1 MKTNQD
7 PQTGYH
13 PNQSGPSG
21 ADGCKNRKLNRPQ
34 LAVVLTLLGLLA
46 VLAPVSFRL
55 YTAATS
61 EAEEKERVE
70 VRFSV
75 PSGFYEEEILLQLS
89 AGVKGEILYTLDGS
103 VPAGEN
109 PAAMPYSPEEG
120 IRLECGPKERI
131 YHVRAALWAETAVEA
146 DVSSAS
152 YLLGGEVGSRYDL
165 PVLAIAGNPEDL
177 SDAESGILAAANRSL
192 RGRETEKEVQIT
204 LFDETG
210 AVRLSQNCGLRV
222 HGGASREKNQPSM
235 RLYARSEYDEENRFA
250 CALFED
256 YSQDHALI
264 TGCKRVIVRNAGDDN
279 GYAHLRSEFA
289 ARLSLDAGFSDAQAA
304 SPVCVYVNGDYYGV
318 YWFVAN
324 YDDSYFQRKYGD
336 FEGEMVVLE
345 GYVSYMEPEE
355 TDDETLRQLKEEYNA
370 LHERAAYGDLTQESE
385 WQALCASVDVEN
397 YLRYVAIQNYFC
409 NADAFVN
416 NFKAYRYYAPDGA
429 YREGTVFDGRYR
441 FLLYDLDETLGYGVY
456 GGAGAEAR
464 IFSTA
469 NRVEYDIFYN
479 ALFSN
484 IVSVPAGREYYI
496 RYYLSLLNYYFQE
509 QRAVP
514 VLEEM
519 HESHAAELA
528 IQYDETDLMQD
539 NFETPEDV
547 DFAHVLSEIDTI
559 KAFLAERPDW
569 ALLDLE
575 AAFGL
580 SKRYELR
587 VKNPDE
593 ANLSVDFAVFH
604 DTEYHGT
611 YFAEVPV
618 TVTASPK
625 CGDRFVCWLVDGVEC
640 YEETLVV
647 TGEMLQGEALE
658 LECVTEPDPEAGLLI
673 SAVKSRG
680 GSDYI
685 ELTNFGAE
693 TVNLREYTLADGAG
707 EQNLSTLPAV
717 EVAPG
722 ERIRV
727 YCKNYT
733 GAEAIGQPEAGFNIK
748 AGETL
753 YLRRGGFRQEVAV
766 PRLGTRDGV
775 YRMDVYSGE
784 FYEKTE

>member
-1 MKTNQD
+1 MKTNKNL
-7 PQTGYH
+7 QTDH
-13 PNQSGPSG
+13 NNNQSDSSG
-21 ADGCKNRKLNRPQ
+21 GNTPGFRRLNRTQ
-34 LAVVLTLLGLLA
+34 LVIALGLLA
-46 VLAPVSFRL
+46 FLAILVPVSLRF

-61 EAEEKERVE
+61 DAEEKERTE

-75 PSGFYEEEILLQLS
+75 PSGFYEEDVILRLS
-89 AGVKGEILYTLDGS
+89 AGTKGDILYTLDGS
-103 VPAGEN
+103 VPAADNE
-109 PAAMPYSPEEG
+109 AALIYSSEEG
-120 IRLECGPKERI
+120 IRLSCGSKETV
-131 YHVRAALWAETAVEA
+131 YTVRAALRAETAKDA
-146 DVSSAS
+146 AVSAAS
-152 YLLGGEVGSRYDL
+152 YIVGEEVADRYDL
-165 PVLAIAGNPEDL
+165 PVLAIAGSPEDL
-177 SDAESGILAAANRSL
+177 SDEETGILTAANRDL
-192 RGRETEKEVQIT
+192 RGRETEKEVRIT

-210 AVRLSQNCGLRV
+210 SVRLSQNCGLRM

-235 RLYARSEYDEENRFA
+235 RLYARSEYDDENRFA

-264 TGCKRVIVRNAGDDN
+264 TGCKRIIVRNAGDDN

-289 ARLSLDAGFSDAQAA
+289 SRLSLNAGFPDAQGA

-336 FEGEMVVLE
+336 FDGEMVVLE
-345 GYVSYMEPEE
+345 GFVSYMEPDEADEE
-355 TDDETLRQLKEEYNA
+355 PLRQAKEEYNA
-370 LHERAAYGDLTQESE
+370 FHERFAYGDLTKESE
-385 WQALCASVDVEN
+385 WQALRAAVDVEN
-397 YLRYVAIQNYFC
+397 YLRYVAIENYFC

-456 GGAGAEAR
+456 DAPGAEAR
-464 IFSTA
+464 ILSTA

-509 QRAVP
+509 EQAVP

-519 HESHAAELA
+519 HESHAAELVW
-528 IQYDETDLMQD
+528 QYGETDLMRD

-547 DFAHVLSEIDTI
+547 DFGHVLSEIDKI
-559 KAFLAERPDW
+559 KDFLAERPDW

-575 AAFGL
+575 EAFGL
-580 SKRYELR
+580 SGRYELCLG
-587 VKNPDE
+587 NPGQ
-593 ANLSVDFAVFH
+593 ANISVDFASFH
-604 DTEYHGT
+604 DTEYAGT

-625 CGDRFVCWLVDGVEC
+625 CGDRFEYWLVDGVE
-640 YEETLVV
+640 YYDETLVISED
-647 TGEMLQGEALE
+647 TLQGDVLK
-658 LECVTEPDPEAGLLI
+658 LECVTSPDPTAGLMI

-680 GSDYI
+680 GSDYM
-685 ELTNFGAE
+685 ELTNFGTE
-693 TVNLREYTLADGAG
+693 RVNLKDYTLADGAG
-707 EQNLSTLPAV
+707 EQNLSTLPAM

-722 ERIRV
+722 ERVIV

-733 GAEAIGQPEAGFNIK
+733 GAEAIGRPEAGFNIK

-753 YLRRGGFRQEVAV
+753 YLRRGGFLQQVEV
-766 PRLGTRDGV
+766 PRLGTRDGI

-784 FYEKTE
+784 FYEKKE